1 MKKRE
6 TTFFGQ
12 YAKWCDFSEK
22 SYSSNLFQIKRRKKK
37 RTYLLEDNDNG
48 NDITATATFANVND
62 DDRQKKR
69 LPCLKEDIVFP
80 VIICKLDLAKMYS

>member
-48 NDITATATFANVND
+48 NDITATASATFANVNG
-62 DDRQKKR
+62 DDRQKR
-69 LPCLKEDIVFP
+69 GCHV
-80 VIICKLDLAKMYS
+80 

>member
-1 MKKRE
+1 MPNGATSQKSA
-6 TTFFGQ
+6 TLLTF
-12 YAKWCDFSEK
+12 
-22 SYSSNLFQIKRRKKK
+22 FQIKRRKKK

-80 VIICKLDLAKMYS
+80 VIICKLDLAS

>member
-62 DDRQKKR
+62 DDRQKKEAAMFER
-69 LPCLKEDIVFP
+69 GYCFSCNHLQIRFG
-80 VIICKLDLAKMYS
+80 